1 MVHQNILAGWDR
13 MVINHEVNN
22 YRKWVRSADE
32 YIESDR
38 QQFLNALDEQAKQI
52 LDDEERQDF
61 YSAYLEDQI
70 EFRYF
75 KRTLMNSLF
84 VASVSLFE
92 YRLSRICELAQRRSG
107 NPIAIT
113 DLGRFDMDKART
125 YLDKLGVQVPTGN
138 TDWNDVKRCYRI
150 RNRVVHEGALIKS
163 TDDAADYARRNQIIG
178 DPTNDPSPNTDTDQ
192 QLLPLNLTR
201 PFIEASLDT
210 FRRLLLAVLDAC
222 DETFA

>member
-13 MVINHEVNN
+13 RVINHEVNN

-84 VASVSLFE
+84 VASVALFE

-138 TDWNDVKRCYRI
+138 TDWNDVKRCDRI

>member
-13 MVINHEVNN
+13 RVINHEVNN

-92 YRLSRICELAQRRSG
+92 YRLSRIYELAQRRSG

-113 DLGRFDMDKART
+113 DLGRFDMDKAGT

-138 TDWNDVKRCYRI
+138 TDWNDVKRCDRI

>member
-13 MVINHEVNN
+13 RVINHEVNN

-138 TDWNDVKRCYRI
+138 TDWNDVKRCDRI

>member
-13 MVINHEVNN
+13 RVINHEVNN

>member
-1 MVHQNILAGWDR
+1 
-13 MVINHEVNN
+13 
-22 YRKWVRSADE
+22 
-32 YIESDR
+32 
-38 QQFLNALDEQAKQI
+38 
-52 LDDEERQDF
+52 
-61 YSAYLEDQI
+61 
-70 EFRYF
+70 
-75 KRTLMNSLF
+75 
-84 VASVSLFE
+84 
-92 YRLSRICELAQRRSG
+92 
-107 NPIAIT
+107 
-113 DLGRFDMDKART
+113 MDKART

-138 TDWNDVKRCYRI
+138 TDWNDVKRCDRI